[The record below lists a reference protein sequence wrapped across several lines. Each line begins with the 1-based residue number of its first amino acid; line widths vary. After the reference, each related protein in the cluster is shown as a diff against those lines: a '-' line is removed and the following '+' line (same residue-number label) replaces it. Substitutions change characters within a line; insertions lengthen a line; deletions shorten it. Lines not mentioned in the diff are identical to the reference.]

1 MAEVMDARTT
11 SLEALADRIERAAAA
26 IGKLRTENAKL
37 KERLAALESETGD
50 LDALKAA
57 ERQWTTERKEIAHRI
72 EELVAKL
79 DRLEIAP

>member
-11 SLEALADRIERAAAA
+11 SLETLAERIDRAVQA
-26 IGKLRTENAKL
+26 ITRLKAENAALTARL
-37 KERLAALESETGD
+37 KELESGHGE

-57 ERQWTTERKEIAHRI
+57 ERQWATERKEIAHRI

-79 DRLEIAP
+79 DKLDA